1 MLCSAEC
8 VNRRRIVPWQY
19 KQRAKEEAMAQYS
32 LQLLELLEESATSR
46 VEQLEAI
53 IALVEPAHPAHRL
66 LERALHDAR
75 EHQLASAAA
84 WKAALEVLAKDKV

>member
-1 MLCSAEC
+1 
-8 VNRRRIVPWQY
+8 
-19 KQRAKEEAMAQYS
+19 MAQHS
-32 LQLLELLEESATSR
+32 LQLLELLEATATSR

-53 IALVEPAHPAHRL
+53 MALVEPSHPAHRL

-84 WKAALEVLAKDKV
+84 WKAALEVLAKDEA

>member
-1 MLCSAEC
+1 
-8 VNRRRIVPWQY
+8 
-19 KQRAKEEAMAQYS
+19 MAQHS
-32 LQLLELLEESATSR
+32 LQLLELLEETATSR

-53 IALVEPAHPAHRL
+53 MALVEPAHPAHRL

-84 WKAALEVLAKDKV
+84 WKAALEVLAKDEA